1 MKKYSVTFSRM
12 QHALSKLLFRDCYCM
27 PGSFPCLKNITT
39 SGVKIVARLLTSL
52 HFFNSASLIICYKS
66 MKQIAKHLSSLFT
79 YLKKKSGKKASAP
92 KPLKI

>member
-27 PGSFPCLKNITT
+27 PSSFPYPKNITT

-52 HFFNSASLIICYKS
+52 HFFNSVSLTICYKS

-79 YLKKKSGKKASAP
+79 YLKKNQAKRHQLP
-92 KPLKI
+92 NL